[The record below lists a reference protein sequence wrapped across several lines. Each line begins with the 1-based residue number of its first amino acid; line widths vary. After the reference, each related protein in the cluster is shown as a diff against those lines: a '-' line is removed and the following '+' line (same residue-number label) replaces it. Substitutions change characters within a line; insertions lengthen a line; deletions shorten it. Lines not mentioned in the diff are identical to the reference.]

1 MRSSSAAVEHQLEA
15 GESGHG
21 RHRHVVGRRPEAA
34 AGDDE
39 IHALVGEE
47 PQLCLDVVGAVAADG
62 DVGQFNAQLE
72 QPVGDPGAVTVL
84 DPSRQH
90 LGSRDNDAGACAH
103 VQRHY
108 GRPVMSFSVTAPKSL
123 RELFDQLGLQEVP
136 SADGTVTMQ
145 MPVDERTVNT
155 AGGLQGGLIATM
167 ADVTAGQLASR
178 STPFGLRIA
187 TTDLFIRYL
196 RPIKVGP
203 ARAVARILRTGKRSV
218 VVQVDIY
225 RGNDDEIG
233 ATATVNFAAVD

>member
-1 MRSSSAAVEHQLEA
+1 ME
-15 GESGHG
+15 
-21 RHRHVVGRRPEAA
+21 
-34 AGDDE
+34 
-39 IHALVGEE
+39 
-47 PQLCLDVVGAVAADG
+47 
-62 DVGQFNAQLE
+62 
-72 QPVGDPGAVTVL
+72 
-84 DPSRQH
+84 
-90 LGSRDNDAGACAH
+90 
-103 VQRHY
+103 
-108 GRPVMSFSVTAPKSL
+108 
-123 RELFDQLGLQEVP
+123 
-136 SADGTVTMQ
+136 

-178 STPFGLRIA
+178 STSFGMGIA